1 MARKANGKKGA
12 EYHVT
17 TGSVAI
23 DPNKNRGVDDV
34 LSYRLRGSVDG
45 EGRMTRKVI

>member
-34 LSYRLRGSVDG
+34 LSYRLRDSVDG
-45 EGRMTRKVI
+45 EGRRARKAF